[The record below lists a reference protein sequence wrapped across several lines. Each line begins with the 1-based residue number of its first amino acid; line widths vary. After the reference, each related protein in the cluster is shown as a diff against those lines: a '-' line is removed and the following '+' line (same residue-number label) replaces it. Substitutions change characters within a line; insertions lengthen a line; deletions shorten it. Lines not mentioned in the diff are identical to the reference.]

1 MDPRRIL
8 KNLFAAG
15 GAAPSKPA
23 LADEFPFSGFTA
35 GVDAPH
41 LQSLGDDELRELN
54 RMLPWKCFIADG
66 KGRRFGAPARLDKR
80 NLPQEIPDSR
90 TPLLDREFHLA
101 DKHVLE
107 IGCFEGVHTA
117 GLARIARKV
126 TAVDSRVENVV
137 KTMVRIGFLGVPAAV
152 FKCDIEDPVDRMRLP
167 EADVVHHIGV
177 LYHLKD
183 PVSHL
188 LDLGRITRT
197 GLLLDTHVARPA
209 EATQSYGVGGRV
221 FPYKHYR
228 EGGYADPFS
237 GMYEHAKWLTIDTIR
252 ALLAEAGLGKFRV
265 AEERDER
272 NGPRVLLFAARR

>member
-1 MDPRRIL
+1 MDPRRL
-8 KNLFAAG
+8 LRNFFAG

-23 LADEFPFSGFTA
+23 LTDQFPFSGFPA
-35 GVDAPH
+35 GVHAPH
-41 LQSLGDDELRELN
+41 LESLSDGELRELN
-54 RMLPWKCFIADG
+54 RLLPWKCFIVEG

-80 NLPQEIPDSR
+80 NLPQEVPDAR
-90 TPLLDREFHLA
+90 TPLLDQEFHLA

-117 GLARIARKV
+117 GLAKIARRV

-137 KTMVRIGFLGVPAAV
+137 KTMVRIGFLGATASV

-183 PVSHL
+183 PVAHL
-188 LDLGRITRT
+188 LDLGRVART

-209 EATQSYGVGGRV
+209 EATQSYDVGRRTIS
-221 FPYKHYR
+221 YKHYR

-237 GMYEHAKWLTIDTIR
+237 GMHEHAKWLTIDTIR
-252 ALLAEAGLGKFRV
+252 LLLAEVGLIKFRV
-265 AEERDER
+265 AEQRDER
-272 NGPRVLLFAARR
+272 NGPRVLIFAAR